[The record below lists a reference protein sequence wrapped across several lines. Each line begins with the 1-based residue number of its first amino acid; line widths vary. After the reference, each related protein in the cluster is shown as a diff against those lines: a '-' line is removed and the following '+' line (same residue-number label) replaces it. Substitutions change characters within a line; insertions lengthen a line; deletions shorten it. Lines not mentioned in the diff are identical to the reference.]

1 MMNVLNFCYESKDV
15 WQLVGKILLV
25 FKIVIPL
32 LLIIFG
38 MIDLGQAVIG
48 SKEDDIKKATN
59 KLLRRAIAAV
69 VIFFIP
75 TIVGALMG
83 LVGSFKDDK
92 TASGYDICKDCLTK
106 PYSKKCKDAKDTDPD
121 KQTYSDDDTTTK
133 TN

>member
-15 WQLVGKILLV
+15 WQLVGKVLLV

-48 SKEDDIKKATN
+48 SDEKDIQKATK

-83 LVGSFKDDK
+83 LVGQFGNDK
-92 TASGYDICKDCLTK
+92 KASGYDICKDCLTR
-106 PYSKKCKDAKDTDPD
+106 PYSNACKNAVDTDPD
-121 KQTYSDDDTTTK
+121 LQTYDE
-133 TN
+133 